1 MRPYGEARICMAAAL
16 MDGPGTTRQLA
27 TRTGCSQD
35 LAMYTLR
42 NMVAAGDAQKLKPAR
57 VPGVKRPVP
66 VYARA
71 IRQIDTEPAND
82 NPFISLI
89 SAWMGRPAA

>member
-27 TRTGCSQD
+27 ARTGCSLD
-35 LAMYTLR
+35 LAMYTLHA
-42 NMVAAGDAQKLKPAR
+42 MVRAGDATKLAPVR

-71 IRQIDTEPAND
+71 IRQLDEVPEND

-89 SAWMGRPAA
+89 AAWMGRPAA